1 MRGLL
6 LCKGPG
12 AIKIKGREDLSSFD
26 YIGWANLHNV
36 ENNLLDIPKRVDCL
50 YILKSNFI
58 NQLDN
63 SSKEK
68 LSGLIIKNIKI
79 VQPESTKKL
88 LGINVSYVDKG
99 QSICPIEKEWKDV
112 STGMRAFI
120 DMLDNN
126 EFEEFHVAGLDL
138 LENGQQ
144 FYYFDPKDAI
154 RIPIEH
160 NKFSKMLKVDIDRHN
175 PMSSLEMIYE
185 KVLKYSNIK
194 FVFYSGNEKFKDKFR
209 DISNAIII

>member
-12 AIKIKGREDLSSFD
+12 AIKIKGREDLSSFN

-144 FYYFDPKDAI
+144 FYYFDPKDAL
-154 RIPIEH
+154 RTPTEH
-160 NKFSKMLKVDIDRHN
+160 KKFSKMLKVDKDRHN
-175 PMSSLEMIYE
+175 PVASFEMIYE
-185 KVLKYSNIK
+185 RVLKYSNIK
-194 FVFYSGNEKFKDKFR
+194 FVFYSGNKKFNDRFE
-209 DISNAIII
+209 DIPNAIVI

>member
-12 AIKIKGREDLSSFD
+12 AIKIKGREDLSSFN

>member
-12 AIKIKGREDLSSFD
+12 AIKIKGREDLSSFN

-36 ENNLLDIPKRVDCL
+36 ENNLLYIPKRVDCL

>member
-1 MRGLL
+1 
-6 LCKGPG
+6 
-12 AIKIKGREDLSSFD
+12 
-26 YIGWANLHNV
+26 
-36 ENNLLDIPKRVDCL
+36 
-50 YILKSNFI
+50 
-58 NQLDN
+58 
-63 SSKEK
+63 
-68 LSGLIIKNIKI
+68 
-79 VQPESTKKL
+79 
-88 LGINVSYVDKG
+88 VDKG